1 MRRFVWSQFRFRRSR
16 TAALAVAILVASVSF
31 VVLTSTAQT
40 SSIRVHGTLKSA
52 FRPAYDI
59 LVRPRNSQTQLER
72 TERLVRPNFLAG
84 VFGGI
89 SFEQWHEIQRIRGV
103 EVAAPIANV
112 GWIMPW
118 ENFVFSITHL
128 VDDAPF
134 QLYRIRQTWVANGGL
149 ERYTDVDLYVY
160 YTPRDRFRRLGNFYM
175 ETGPSVQY
183 PEPSCGGFTFPG
195 QPESPFPPLKT
206 SSYLACFP
214 SAGPG
219 IGGYTSA
226 NSFNPPY
233 PGFVGAETGIYF
245 PVFISAIDPIEE
257 AKLVHLDRTLGSGRY
272 LKPNEGLSQ
281 YDVNGFGGHA
291 VFKLVPVLASA
302 RTYVDERKDLT
313 IERLLIPPG
322 TDVPRAMAAGACF
335 SSGDYPCSTRLP
347 PPRGANYRD
356 AREFVAQLPGRVIE
370 RRSISVAAAYRR
382 LLTGRTSSRS
392 PAGTIGFHS
401 YWTTSPARYHPLGR
415 DRLQPIPVRN
425 PPSVWE
431 SQFSNYIT
439 PPRINLDP
447 QFRHLHQRVTTNTFT
462 AQNVARWHSLHV
474 VGTFDPEKLSSFSP
488 LSKVPLETYFP
499 PELLPADAAARTAL
513 RGRPYLPNQNLG
525 GYVQQPPLLLT
536 TMRGLRTFL
545 ERDNWWPSTVIQHA
559 ALTGEVPTAIP
570 KAQRLAPISAIRIKV
585 AGVTGPDPLSLERI
599 RVVARKIHEQTG
611 LAVDVTAG
619 SSPHP
624 VDVLLPKGRFGQPP
638 LWLREGWSKK
648 GVTVSFLRALDRKD
662 LGLFLL
668 ILLITAVFL
677 GNGVLAAVRTRRAE
691 VGTLLTFGW
700 SRGAIF
706 AAVLAEVLVVGVVA
720 GLVGTV
726 LAAVVAV
733 TFSLHLAV
741 LKALLVLPVSVVL
754 AVASGLVPAWL
765 AGRGEPLDAVR
776 PAVTA
781 RRRTRPVRRLLTLA
795 LVNLR
800 RLPARTLVGVA
811 GLFIGVGA
819 LAVLLGIERSF
830 QGTLVGTVLGGA
842 LSVQVRSADFVA
854 VGLIVGL
861 AALSVADVLYL
872 NLRERAAEMVTLRA
886 LGWSERQLRQLVL
899 LEALGLGLL
908 GAGTGALVGFAV
920 GAGVL
925 GVPAAGLALA
935 CLVAAVGGTAAALLA
950 SLLPLSQLN
959 RLTVP
964 AVLAAE

>member
-16 TAALAVAILVASVSF
+16 TAALAAAILVASVSF

-40 SSIRVHGTLKSA
+40 SSIRVHGTLKSS

-89 SFEQWHEIQRIRGV
+89 SFKQWHEIERIGGV

-112 GWIMPW
+112 GWIMPF
-118 ENFVFSITHL
+118 EGFRIPITSL
-128 VDDAPF
+128 VNKSPF
-134 QLYRIRQTWVANGGL
+134 QLYRIKQTWIANGGL
-149 ERYTDVDLYVY
+149 ERYPDRDMYVY
-160 YTPRDRFRRLGNFYM
+160 YTPRDRFRSLGNFWM
-175 ETGPSVQY
+175 EMGPGVQY
-183 PEPSCGGFTFPG
+183 PTPSCSGFTFPG
-195 QPESPFPPLKT
+195 QAQSPFPSLKS
-206 SSYLACFP
+206 SSYVACFP
-214 SAGPG
+214 SVGPG
-219 IGGYTSA
+219 FGGYTSV

-233 PGFVGAETGIYF
+233 REFVGVQTDAYF
-245 PVFISAIDPIEE
+245 PVFIAAIDPVQE
-257 AKLVHLDRTLGSGRY
+257 ARLVHLDRTVVSGRY
-272 LKPNEGLSQ
+272 LKPDEGLIR
-281 YDVNGFGGHA
+281 FGIGDA
-291 VFKLVPVLASA
+291 VYKLAPALASA
-302 RTYVDERKDLT
+302 RTYVDERLDLR
-313 IERLLIPPG
+313 IERLRIPPG
-322 TDVPRAMAAGACF
+322 TDVPRAMSTGFCP
-335 SSGDYPCSTRLP
+335 YPCTTRLP
-347 PPRGANYRD
+347 PPKGTTYRN
-356 AREFVAQLPGRVIE
+356 AREFVAQLPARVIA
-370 RRSISVAAAYRR
+370 RRSMPIAAVYRR
-382 LLTGRTSSRS
+382 LLTEPINPHWPGGVIS
-392 PAGTIGFHS
+392 FWS
-401 YWTTSPARYHPLGR
+401 YWTTSPARYRPLGV
-415 DRLQPIPVRN
+415 DRLQPIPVDN
-425 PPSVWE
+425 PPSVWQ
-431 SQFSNYIT
+431 SQFANYYT
-439 PPRINLDP
+439 PPRDNLDP
-447 QFRHLHQRVTTNTFT
+447 HFRRLHQRVSTNTFDVH
-462 AQNVARWHSLHV
+462 NVARWHPLKV
-474 VGTFDPEKLSSFSP
+474 VGTFDPAKLPSFSP
-488 LSKVPLETYFP
+488 LSKVPLETYSP
-499 PELLPADAAARTAL
+499 PALEPADSAARKAL

-536 TMRGLRTFL
+536 TMRGLQTFL

-559 ALTGEVPTAIP
+559 ALTGETPTAIP
-570 KAQRLAPISAIRIKV
+570 KAQRLAPISAIRLKV

-611 LAVDVTAG
+611 LPVDITAG

-662 LGLFLL
+662 LGLFAL
-668 ILLITAVFL
+668 ILVITAVFL
-677 GNGVLAAVRTRRAE
+677 SNGVLAAVRTRRAE

-706 AAVLAEVLVVGVVA
+706 AAVLAEVVIVGVVA
-720 GLVGTV
+720 GLVGTA
-726 LAAVVAV
+726 LAAVIAV
-733 TFSLHLAV
+733 TFSLHVAV

-781 RRRTRPVRRLLTLA
+781 RRRTRPVRRLLAFAIL
-795 LVNLR
+795 NLR
-800 RLPARTLVGVA
+800 RLPARTLIGVA
-811 GLFIGVGA
+811 GLFIGVAA

-861 AALSVADVLYL
+861 AALSIADVLYL
-872 NLRERAAEMVTLRA
+872 NLRERAAELVTLRA

-908 GAGTGALVGFAV
+908 GAGTGAMVGFTV

-925 GVPAAGLALA
+925 GVPAGSLALA
-935 CLVAAVGGTAAALLA
+935 CLVAAVGGIVAALLA
-950 SLLPLSQLN
+950 SVLPLSQVN